1 MQLTKE
7 KLTYLLFLYDYKDKG
22 YTITRIAQ
30 EMNISKSTISRVL
43 NTFYQEGLLLEKG
56 KGKLSCQGCQM
67 AKRYKHDINKLSK
80 WLQDSADFNEEQAYQ
95 EALLLVLTL
104 SDETRRKL
112 VTNTS
117 KEKLFK
123 LIANVKE
130 ISGDMLSVN
139 LDDGEYSFA
148 FTVYKKD
155 RVGISMVNEGFY
167 HPGVLEI
174 KQGYG
179 QLILK
184 PKEVEHVS
192 LSGKM
197 VLKGKLESLKYE
209 IENQFISS
217 HFIRGNFVIPIS
229 KLRFFYSKEERMLQ
243 ASIKIIVKVDVGI
256 IHIPENEVILTI
268 IFK

>member
-155 RVGISMVNEGFY
+155 RVGISMANEGFY

-174 KQGYG
+174 KQG
-179 QLILK
+179 
-184 PKEVEHVS
+184 
-192 LSGKM
+192 
-197 VLKGKLESLKYE
+197 
-209 IENQFISS
+209 
-217 HFIRGNFVIPIS
+217 
-229 KLRFFYSKEERMLQ
+229 
-243 ASIKIIVKVDVGI
+243 
-256 IHIPENEVILTI
+256 
-268 IFK
+268 